1 VKKDLTFDLILAQI
15 DENDLFV
22 RILKLFLLDCQ
33 ISDELVEKMRELPV
47 ELNAGSWFF
56 EENSNYINFKVEKMT
71 YLVPAD
77 INHYILKYVSMK
89 TINEKIGKFYEQCET
104 EIANVVV
111 SHMEQGQETNYGLR
125 QKIRKYL

>member
-1 VKKDLTFDLILAQI
+1 MCHYTLSSNPNITIDNVINHPEIEWCHEKLIKNENVKKDLTFDLILAQI

-33 ISDELVEKMRELPV
+33 ISDELVEKMREL
-47 ELNAGSWFF
+47 
-56 EENSNYINFKVEKMT
+56 
-71 YLVPAD
+71 
-77 INHYILKYVSMK
+77 
-89 TINEKIGKFYEQCET
+89 IGKFYEKCET